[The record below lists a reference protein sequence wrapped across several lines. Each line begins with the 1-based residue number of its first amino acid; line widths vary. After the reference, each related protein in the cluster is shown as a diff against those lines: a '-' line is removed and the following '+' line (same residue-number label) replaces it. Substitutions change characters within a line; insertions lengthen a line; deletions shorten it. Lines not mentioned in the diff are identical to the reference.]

1 MRQSK
6 SYPDERSEMENQ
18 GLGASGGMGGGGP
31 GEQWSD
37 GVEPIRL
44 TGPLIRD
51 MPSHRYTPAERLA
64 AAVAWSVSGNIR
76 EVERQTG
83 VDAGAVAH
91 WVRDSPDWWLALVER
106 ACSLHSRELDAKLSG
121 LVNASIEAALD
132 RVKNGDT
139 VVYQGE
145 LIRKPISAKDAAV
158 VMAIAYD
165 KRALGRGQ
173 ATSRTERVDLT
184 ALRSQFARVIE
195 GERSGDITEG
205 ANANPHTNGDSRT

>member
-6 SYPDERSEMENQ
+6 SYPDERSMTDNQ
-18 GLGASGGMGGGGP
+18 GLGASGGMAGGGP
-31 GEQWSD
+31 GEQWAD
-37 GVEPIRL
+37 GVSPIRL

-51 MPSHRYTPAERLA
+51 MPSHRYTPSERLA
-64 AAVAWSVSGNIR
+64 AAVAWAVTGNAK

-83 VDAGAVAH
+83 VDAGAVGH
-91 WVRDSPDWWLALVER
+91 WVREGPEWWLALLDR
-106 ACSLHSRELDAKLSG
+106 ACALHSRELDAKLSG
-121 LVNASIEAALD
+121 LVHESIDAALD
-132 RVKNGDT
+132 RVRNGDT

-173 ATSRTERVDLT
+173 ATSRTERVDLS
-184 ALRSQFARVIE
+184 ALRSKFARVIE
-195 GERSGDITEG
+195 GETGDIPEG
-205 ANANPHTNGDSRT
+205 ASAKPHTLEGSTS